1 MTEIEIL
8 TWLCII
14 GIIVGGVM
22 NLRHTESTLV
32 IRQDFREKLDKE
44 QADRYQILI
53 GIVYIVA
60 GVIAALFN
68 FFADGLVYMAGL
80 FAAVGVLVVGP
91 GVFQPEE
98 LPRGKKK
105 EKGPGG

>member
-68 FFADGLVYMAGL
+68 FFADGLVYIAGL
-80 FAAVGVLVVGP
+80 FAAVAVLVVGS
-91 GVFQPEE
+91 VICNRKY
-98 LPRGKKK
+98 LPREKKK
-105 EKGPGG
+105 

>member
-32 IRQDFREKLDKE
+32 IRQDFREKLIW
-44 QADRYQILI
+44 QGCLRRSLCWLSAR
-53 GIVYIVA
+53 
-60 GVIAALFN
+60 
-68 FFADGLVYMAGL
+68 
-80 FAAVGVLVVGP
+80 
-91 GVFQPEE
+91 
-98 LPRGKKK
+98 
-105 EKGPGG
+105 

>member
-53 GIVYIVA
+53 GIV
-60 GVIAALFN
+60 
-68 FFADGLVYMAGL
+68 
-80 FAAVGVLVVGP
+80 
-91 GVFQPEE
+91 
-98 LPRGKKK
+98 
-105 EKGPGG
+105 

>member
-60 GVIAALFN
+60 GGIAALFN

-80 FAAVGVLVVGP
+80 FAAVIVLVAGSVICNRKY
-91 GVFQPEE
+91 
-98 LPRGKKK
+98 LPREKKK
-105 EKGPGG
+105 

>member
-68 FFADGLVYMAGL
+68 FFADGLVYMAVCGGCCAGCRL
-80 FAAVGVLVVGP
+80 GDL
-91 GVFQPEE
+91 QPEVSAA
-98 LPRGKKK
+98 
-105 EKGPGG
+105 